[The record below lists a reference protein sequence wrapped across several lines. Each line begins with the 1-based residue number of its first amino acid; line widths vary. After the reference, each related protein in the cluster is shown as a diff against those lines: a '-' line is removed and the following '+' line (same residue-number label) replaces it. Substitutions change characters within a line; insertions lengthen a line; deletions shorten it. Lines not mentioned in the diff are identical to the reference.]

1 MARFR
6 PCSVPAILK
15 FWERSITGW
24 AVSSDSGSEHYSQ
37 CVADR
42 RSQMMPPTCG
52 RELFPFRKNE
62 NLVIFTAAGGVGNL
76 EGILLKLSD
85 DGAMPWALPWALPP

>member
-15 FWERSITGW
+15 FWGDPITGW
-24 AVSSDSGSEHYSQ
+24 AVSSDSGCQHYSQ

-42 RSQMMPPTCG
+42 RFQMIPPTCG
-52 RELFPFRKNE
+52 RNLSSGKNE
-62 NLVIFTAAGGVGNL
+62 NLVIFTSSPGQNL
-76 EGILLKLSD
+76 CHKKSFFDARI
-85 DGAMPWALPWALPP
+85 